1 MRYWMRVSGL
11 VTAGAMLVAGCAGI
25 PAFPGTGPPPA
36 TATSTA
42 RPAAPNLAA
51 TVEAA
56 VAATL
61 QGGPVAASPSPA
73 EGGRLAPL
81 LLTPAASPGSR
92 AADAL
97 TAVAGLA
104 GGASSGSSGS
114 GSAAAVRPGDGA
126 ESPEAAIRRAYEAAA
141 VSDQAALEAVT
152 DPDLRGGPSPL
163 RFMSFIGQ
171 GGRQLT
177 LQDMRYTVEQ
187 TNETTATVHVT
198 GRLGN
203 VPILGEREIDERE
216 TARKI
221 GSVWFLSRG
230 QSGAGR

>member
-1 MRYWMRVSGL
+1 MRCWIRVAGL
-11 VTAGAMLVAGCAGI
+11 LTAGLMLVAGCAGI
-25 PAFPGTGPPPA
+25 PPFPGTGPAPA

-42 RPAAPNLAA
+42 RPAAPNLAG

-61 QGGPVAASPSPA
+61 QGGPAAASPSPA
-73 EGGRLAPL
+73 DGPGLVPL
-81 LLTPAASPGSR
+81 LLTPPASPGSR
-92 AADAL
+92 AAEAL
-97 TAVAGLA
+97 TAVAGL
-104 GGASSGSSGS
+104 GSGASSGSGS
-114 GSAAAVRPGDGA
+114 GATVRPGDGA

-141 VSDQAALEAVT
+141 ASDQAALEAVT

-163 RFMSFIGQ
+163 RFMSFLGQ
-171 GGRQLT
+171 GGRRLT
-177 LQDMRYTVEQ
+177 LQDMRYNVEQ
-187 TNETTATVHVT
+187 TSETTAVVHVT

-203 VPILGEREIDERE
+203 VPVLGEREIDERE

-230 QSGAGR
+230 ESGAGR